1 MTKRFAATL
10 LLVALLA
17 ACDPVG
23 KAWDEAQ
30 SANTI
35 EAYQA
40 FLTANPDSEY
50 EARARTR
57 IDDLAWDAA
66 SAANTEVSY
75 AQYETDY
82 PEGAHLQE
90 ATERI
95 HKVRIDDFNANFDA
109 QLLAFVRLEDS
120 AIKTIQGKSWDDLRP
135 RVGVVSGGFDVV
147 GGAAILRKGSVA
159 VYEDRD
165 KQFRIFGVMDQ
176 PQYALDAKPA
186 SLQGSEFEPGV
197 RIGLVSGE
205 MLEYGDDGWH
215 YVAQDDAG

>member
-1 MTKRFAATL
+1 MTARIGVAL
-10 LLVALLA
+10 LLTAMLA

-23 KAWDEAQ
+23 KAWDQAQ

-35 EAYQA
+35 DAYQA
-40 FLTANPDSEY
+40 FLAANPDSEY
-50 EARARTR
+50 EAQARQR
-57 IDDLAWDAA
+57 IDDLAWETA
-66 SAANTEVSY
+66 SAANSEESY
-75 AQYETDY
+75 AKYQTDY
-82 PEGAHLQE
+82 PDGAHLQE
-90 ATERI
+90 SAERI
-95 HKVRIDDFNANFDA
+95 HKVRVDDFNANFDA

-120 AIKTIQGKSWDDLRP
+120 AIVTIQGKSWDDLRP

-205 MLEYGDDGWH
+205 TLEYGDDGWH
-215 YVAQDDAG
+215 YVAEADAG

>member
-1 MTKRFAATL
+1 MTSKIVVTLVLAA
-10 LLVALLA
+10 LLV

-23 KAWDEAQ
+23 KAWDQAQ
-30 SANTI
+30 STNTI
-35 EAYQA
+35 DAYQA
-40 FLTANPDSEY
+40 FLSANPDSEY
-50 EARARTR
+50 EARARER
-57 IDDLAWDAA
+57 IDDLAWEAA
-66 SAANTEVSY
+66 SAANTEESY
-75 AQYETDY
+75 AQYQSEY

-90 ATERI
+90 AADRI
-95 HKVRIDDFNANFDA
+95 HTVRVDNFNANFDA

-120 AIKTIQGKSWDDLRP
+120 AIATIQGKSWDDLRP

-205 MLEYGDDGWH
+205 TLEYGDDGWH
-215 YVAQDDAG
+215 YVAQDGAG

>member
-1 MTKRFAATL
+1 MTTRIGVTL
-10 LLVALLA
+10 LLAAMLA

-23 KAWDEAQ
+23 KAWDQAQ

-35 EAYQA
+35 DAYKS
-40 FLTANPDSEY
+40 FLAANPGSGYESE
-50 EARARTR
+50 AMQH
-57 IDDLAWDAA
+57 IDGLAWDAA
-66 SAANTEVSY
+66 SAANTEESY
-75 AQYETDY
+75 AQYQADY
-82 PEGAHLQE
+82 PAGTHADE
-90 ATERI
+90 AAERI

-120 AIKTIQGKSWDDLRP
+120 AIATIQGKSWDDLKP

-205 MLEYGDDGWH
+205 TLEYGDAGWR
-215 YVAQDDAG
+215 YVDDTAAK

>member
-1 MTKRFAATL
+1 MTVRIGVLIALA
-10 LLVALLA
+10 ALLA

-30 SANTI
+30 SANTLD
-35 EAYQA
+35 AYQA
-40 FLTANPDSEY
+40 FLDANPGSEY
-50 EARARTR
+50 ETDAKEHIDGLAWAAARTA
-57 IDDLAWDAA
+57 DTQD
-66 SAANTEVSY
+66 SY
-75 AQYETDY
+75 AQYLSDH
-82 PEGAHLQE
+82 PHGAH
-90 ATERI
+90 ATAAAERSRAI
-95 HKVRIDDFNANFDA
+95 RLHEFNTNFDA

-120 AIKTIQGKSWDDLRP
+120 AIATIQDKTWDDLKP

-159 VYEDRD
+159 VFEDRD

-205 MLEYGDDGWH
+205 TLEYGDDGWH
-215 YVAQDDAG
+215 YVADDSE

>member
-1 MTKRFAATL
+1 MRKRIAVTL
-10 LLVALLA
+10 LLVAILA

-30 SANTI
+30 STNTI
-35 EAYQA
+35 DAYQA
-40 FLTANPDSEY
+40 FLTANPGSEY
-50 EARARTR
+50 ESQARER
-57 IDDLAWDAA
+57 IDNLAWESA
-66 SAANTEVSY
+66 SAANTEESY
-75 AQYETDY
+75 AQYKIDY
-82 PEGAHLQE
+82 PQGAHLQE
-90 ATERI
+90 AAERI
-95 HKVRIDDFNANFDA
+95 HKVRVDDFNANFDA

-165 KQFRIFGVMDQ
+165 KKFRIFGVMDQ

-186 SLQGSEFEPGV
+186 SLQGSEFDPGV

-205 MLEYGDDGWH
+205 TLEYGDDGWR
-215 YVAQDDAG
+215 YVADSKAD

>member
-1 MTKRFAATL
+1 MTSRIAVTL
-10 LLVALLA
+10 VLAALLA

-23 KAWDEAQ
+23 KAWDQAQ

-35 EAYQA
+35 DAYQA

-50 EARARTR
+50 EAQARQR
-57 IDDLAWDAA
+57 IDDLAWETA
-66 SAANTEVSY
+66 SAANTEESY
-75 AQYETDY
+75 AQYQSDY
-82 PEGAHLQE
+82 PDGAHLE
-90 ATERI
+90 DAAERI
-95 HKVRIDDFNANFDA
+95 HKVRVDDFNANFDA

-120 AIKTIQGKSWDDLRP
+120 AIATIQGKSWDDLRP

-205 MLEYGDDGWH
+205 TLEYGDDGWH
-215 YVAQDDAG
+215 DVAEADAG